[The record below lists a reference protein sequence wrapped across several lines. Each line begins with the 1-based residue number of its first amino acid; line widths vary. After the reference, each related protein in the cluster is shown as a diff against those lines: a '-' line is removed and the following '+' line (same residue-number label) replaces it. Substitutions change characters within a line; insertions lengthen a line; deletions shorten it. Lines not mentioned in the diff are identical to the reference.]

1 MTTDP
6 LQALLGTG
14 LVPDVTFPSS
24 SRYAG
29 VGITTWAAPPA
40 PGEEAVPVAFLRRR
54 LVPKP
59 QRFATAYEL
68 SCVEGDRRDN
78 LAATHLGD
86 PELWWRLAD
95 ANGVVDPAGMTL
107 PPGHRLRVPS
117 DDGSGRG

>member
-1 MTTDP
+1 MSTDP
-6 LQALLGTG
+6 MQALLGAG
-14 LVPDVTFPSS
+14 LVPEVTFAPS
-24 SRYAG
+24 SRYAA

-54 LVPKP
+54 FVPRP
-59 QRFATAYEL
+59 ERFAPAYEL

-95 ANGVVDPAGMTL
+95 ANGVVDPTGMTL
-107 PPGHRLRVPS
+107 PPGRRLRVPA